1 MADILPKGQS
11 RTRYNALMDY
21 GALILTSKKTGIK
34 SPTQSK
40 FQGSARQVRGNLIK
54 HLTTF
59 GPISIDEAKKKFYHD
74 NFEKIIEKM
83 QQQGIIHIKNN
94 QIRL

>member
-1 MADILPKGQS
+1 
-11 RTRYNALMDY
+11 MDY
-21 GALILTSKKTGIK
+21 GALVLTSKKTGIK

-54 HLTTF
+54 HLTKF
-59 GPISIDEAKKKFYHD
+59 GPIAIDEAKQKFYHN

-83 QQQGIIHIKNN
+83 QQQGIIQIEN
-94 QIRL
+94 QIIIL